1 MRIYYYNY
9 LITTQKTTTKTEFL
23 MFSVIFPGQGSQSV
37 GMASD
42 LYKKFNVVKKLFNQA
57 DDILNYSLTKL
68 IIDGSK
74 ENLDQTENTQPAIF
88 LVGYS
93 IFQLLKK
100 EFELDLNKAN
110 FFAGHSLGEYTALA
124 SADVLSFSDTL
135 KILKIRGNAMQ
146 SAVPKGEGGM
156 VAVLGSDIEQIEK
169 IIKENKNKYECFI
182 ANDNSNGQLVVSGN
196 INNIDKF
203 ILDLK
208 SNSIKNIKLPVSAP
222 FHCKLMKKATDI
234 MTKEITKLEFKD
246 PKNILIS
253 NVTGKE
259 VTSSSLLKDLLI
271 KQIES
276 RVRWRESVMLMIN
289 KGINKF
295 IEIGPGKVLSGL
307 IKRIDKNVKV
317 SAINNEE
324 DIKLIDIND

>member
-1 MRIYYYNY
+1 
-9 LITTQKTTTKTEFL
+9 
-23 MFSVIFPGQGSQSV
+23 MFSVIFPGQGSQIV
-37 GMASD
+37 GMGKELHA
-42 LYKKFNVVKKLFNQA
+42 KFDIVKKLFNEA
-57 DDILNYSLTKL
+57 DKILEFSISSLILEGPKDKL
-68 IIDGSK
+68 D
-74 ENLDQTENTQPAIF
+74 LTENTQPAIF

-93 IFQLLKK
+93 IFQLLKE
-100 EFELDLNKAN
+100 EFKLDLNKAN

-124 SADVLSFSDTL
+124 SADALSFSDTL
-135 KILKIRGNAMQ
+135 RILKIRGKAMQ

-156 VAVLGSDIEQIEK
+156 VAVLGSNIEQIEK
-169 IIKENKNKYECFI
+169 IIEENKDKYECFI

-208 SNSIKNIKLPVSAP
+208 SNGIKNIKLPVSAP

-234 MTKEITKLEFKD
+234 MTSEIAKLEFKN

-253 NVTGKE
+253 NVTSKE
-259 VTSSSLLKDLLI
+259 VTSSSLLKDLLV
-271 KQIES
+271 KQIEN
-276 RVRWRESVMLMIN
+276 RVRWRESVTLMIN
-289 KGINKF
+289 KGVNQF

-324 DIKLIDIND
+324 DIKLININD

>member
-1 MRIYYYNY
+1 
-9 LITTQKTTTKTEFL
+9 
-23 MFSVIFPGQGSQSV
+23 MFSVIFPGQGSQIV
-37 GMASD
+37 GMGKELHA
-42 LYKKFNVVKKLFNQA
+42 KFDTVKKLFNEA
-57 DDILNYSLTKL
+57 DKILEFSISSLILEGPK
-68 IIDGSK
+68 DQ
-74 ENLDQTENTQPAIF
+74 LDLTENTQPAIF

-146 SAVPKGEGGM
+146 SAVPKGGGGM
-156 VAVLGSDIEQIEK
+156 VAVLGSDIRQIEK

-324 DIKLIDIND
+324 DIKLININD

>member
-1 MRIYYYNY
+1 
-9 LITTQKTTTKTEFL
+9 
-23 MFSVIFPGQGSQSV
+23 MFSVIFPGQGSQIV
-37 GMASD
+37 GMGKELHA
-42 LYKKFNVVKKLFNQA
+42 KFDIVKKLFNEA
-57 DDILNYSLTKL
+57 DKILEFSISSLILEGPK
-68 IIDGSK
+68 DQ
-74 ENLDQTENTQPAIF
+74 LDLTENTQPAIF

-93 IFQLLKK
+93 IFQLLKE
-100 EFELDLNKAN
+100 EFKLDLNKAN

-124 SADVLSFSDTL
+124 SADALSFSDTL
-135 KILKIRGNAMQ
+135 RILKIRGKAMQ

-156 VAVLGSDIEQIEK
+156 VAVIGSDIEQIEK
-169 IIKENKNKYECFI
+169 IIEENKDKYECFI

-208 SNSIKNIKLPVSAP
+208 SNGIKNIKLPVSAP

-234 MTKEITKLEFKD
+234 MTSEIAKLEFKN

-253 NVTGKE
+253 NVTSKE
-259 VTSSSLLKDLLI
+259 VTSSSLLKDLLV
-271 KQIES
+271 KQIEN
-276 RVRWRESVMLMIN
+276 RVRWRESVTLMIN
-289 KGINKF
+289 KGVNQF

-324 DIKLIDIND
+324 DIKLININD